1 MGINLVKLKK
11 LVLHLYINPWK
22 LIIQFVVVKNE
33 LACLILRFPCNIQPY
48 HETNPEIVSEEKF
61 EKTGKNDCLKN
72 VGKILLRGHSQPHL
86 QIQKQ
91 NEKVKKK
98 KERKKFLVMQ
108 K

>member
-1 MGINLVKLKK
+1 M
-11 LVLHLYINPWK
+11 
-22 LIIQFVVVKNE
+22 
-33 LACLILRFPCNIQPY
+33 RFPCNIQPY

-91 NEKVKKK
+91 NEKVKKNKRKEEVSGDAKIKGSHQKMTK
-98 KERKKFLVMQ
+98 KLHTLCELWGSVDFDV
-108 K
+108 